1 MATTPYLPSKTFRT
15 RLAAAGRLVIPVE
28 LRKQMK
34 LQEGQELLVCGEGN
48 EIRVMTQDEAIRQAQ
63 EFCSNLVPPDVLLS
77 EELIADR
84 RAEAKREEDE

>member
-1 MATTPYLPSKTFRT
+1 M
-15 RLAAAGRLVIPVE
+15 IPVE

-34 LQEGQELLVCGEGN
+34 LQEGQELLVCSEGN
-48 EIRVMTQDEAIRQAQ
+48 ESRVMTQDEAIRQAQ
-63 EFCSNLVPPDVLLS
+63 EFCSNFVQPDVLLS